1 MPHPRVRAG
10 LHPAVEPAA
19 APAQPRE
26 PDRAAEEPA
35 LPLQHLRQGLLET
48 LASSWTPA
56 KSHGGEAFRM
66 RPLWKEVC

>member
-35 LPLQHLRQGLLET
+35 LPLQHLRQGVRHGEQPQNSHWKGIRLLSFSQRWYE
-48 LASSWTPA
+48 
-56 KSHGGEAFRM
+56 
-66 RPLWKEVC
+66 